1 MNRNLILSIL
11 IHAASIIIILKGES
25 KKKKK
30 KLLEVWSHR
39 ITSGVYLKCDFL
51 ASAPETLNQKVS
63 VEPGMLPF

>member
-25 KKKKK
+25 KKKK